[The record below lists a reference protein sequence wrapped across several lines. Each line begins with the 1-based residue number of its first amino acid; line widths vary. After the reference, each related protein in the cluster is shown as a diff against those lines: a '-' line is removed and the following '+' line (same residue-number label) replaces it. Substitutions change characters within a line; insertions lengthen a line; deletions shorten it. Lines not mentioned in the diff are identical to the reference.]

1 MKGPEGVLGD
11 EMRTEGAEPVEKQP
25 VDGPP
30 ANADQH
36 LSSRRA
42 MLRIA
47 GLGGAAVVTIR
58 PGIAQAATSV
68 LSCSIPVPDR
78 GNSDKW
84 IKADG
89 QLVSKNANGAF
100 PPPDSPLAGED
111 VKNSL
116 KYGASYPGHST
127 AETEAYNAY
136 IRKLT
141 SGQQGYTCYAS
152 LQSPSRQ

>member
-1 MKGPEGVLGD
+1 
-11 EMRTEGAEPVEKQP
+11 MRSEEAEPDEKQP
-25 VDGPP
+25 GSGAP
-30 ANADQH
+30 ADANQQ

-47 GLGGAAVVTIR
+47 ALGGAAVVTIR

-68 LSCSIPVPDR
+68 LSCSIPVPDSA
-78 GNSDKW
+78 NSDKW
-84 IKADG
+84 LKADG
-89 QLVSKNANGAF
+89 QLVSKNAANAF
-100 PPPDSPLAGED
+100 PGPSSPLAGED

-116 KYGASYPGHST
+116 KYGTSYPGHSS

-141 SGQQGYTCYAS
+141 SGKQGYT
-152 LQSPSRQ
+152 

>member
-1 MKGPEGVLGD
+1 
-11 EMRTEGAEPVEKQP
+11 MRSEEAEPDEKQP
-25 VDGPP
+25 VDV
-30 ANADQH
+30 AAAHADQQ

-47 GLGGAAVVTIR
+47 ALGGAAVVTIR

-68 LSCSIPVPDR
+68 LSCSIPVPDSE
-78 GNSDKW
+78 NSDKW

-89 QLVSKNANGAF
+89 QLVSKNAANAF
-100 PPPDSPLAGED
+100 PGPAAPLAGED

-116 KYGASYPGHST
+116 KYGTSYPGHSS

-141 SGQQGYTCYAS
+141 SGKQGYTCYAS